1 MRPLVVY
8 PEIAM
13 TDQPDEASRL
23 AGLLNEIEALENTRM
38 SLLKRVERVR
48 SNLLAAGDRT
58 MAMRASVEL
67 LCDHVT
73 DVMTT
78 AAEFSM
84 LEHEL
89 QELEI
94 GVEQTGRESAGIAFE
109 SESFQETLKDAD
121 DDMERL
127 SALLLERKVKP
138 SRGH

>member
-1 MRPLVVY
+1 
-8 PEIAM
+8 M
-13 TDQPDEASRL
+13 TNPPDEASRL
-23 AGLLNEIEALENTRM
+23 AGLLGEIEAIESTRM

-48 SNLLAAGDRT
+48 SSLLAAGERT

-84 LEHEL
+84 LEREL
-89 QELEI
+89 QEFEL
-94 GVEQTGRESAGIAFE
+94 GVEQAGKESAGIAFE

-121 DDMERL
+121 EDLERL